1 MGKCLDMIFGFSTEE
16 LRQELCIEADYKL
29 ILLRRSQI
37 LDKLNDIKAMLNK
50 QVEIHKEWQ

>member
-16 LRQELCIEADYKL
+16 LREELCIEADYKL

-37 LDKLNDIKAMLNK
+37 LDKMTEIKEMLDK
-50 QVEIHKEWQ
+50 QVEVHKEWQ